1 LSIKRRLTGNR
12 SRGNGFMRLLRY
24 DDGGRAVAGVRVG
37 DQVVALS
44 ALAGM
49 PDDPVAIL
57 AGGAALQAKVAAAAS
72 ASPAKRPAA
81 GLKLLMPIARPGKV
95 ICIGLNYALH
105 AKEGGNPI
113 PDYPA
118 VFLRVQSS
126 LVGPEAPML
135 RPGCSTKLDYEAEL
149 AVVIGSTAR
158 CVTEAEALQH
168 VGAYSLFNDG
178 SVRDYQRKSTQWTMG
193 KNFDATGAF
202 GPELVTPDELPAGA
216 APLRICARVD
226 GMTVQDSTT
235 GDMIFSVARC
245 ISILSEVMTLEPGDV
260 IATGTPSGVGYAR
273 KPDPLFLAPGMT
285 VEIEVEGVGVLRNTI
300 SDDPAFAK

>member
-1 LSIKRRLTGNR
+1 
-12 SRGNGFMRLLRY
+12 MRLLRFE
-24 DDGGRAVAGVRVG
+24 DGGRAATGVRIG
-37 DQVVALS
+37 NQVVPVGALGGFPEDT
-44 ALAGM
+44 AE
-49 PDDPVAIL
+49 IL
-57 AGGAALQAKVAAAAS
+57 AGGAALRARLVAAAEAS
-72 ASPAKRPAA
+72 TVRRPLA
-81 GLKLLMPIARPGKV
+81 GLSLLMPVARPSKV

-105 AKEGGNPI
+105 AKEGNNPI

-118 VFLRVQSS
+118 VFLRTQTS
-126 LVGPEAPML
+126 LVGPDAPML

-149 AVVIGSTAR
+149 AIVIGNRAR
-158 CVTEAEALQH
+158 CVSEDKALDH

-202 GPELVTPDELPAGA
+202 GPELVTPDELPPGA
-216 APLRICARVD
+216 APLRISARVN

-235 GDMIFSVARC
+235 GDMIFPVARC
-245 ISILSEVMTLEPGDV
+245 IAILSEVMTLEPGDV

-285 VEIEVEGVGVLRNTI
+285 VEIEVEGIGVLRNTI
-300 SDDPAFAK
+300 ADDPAFAR

>member
-1 LSIKRRLTGNR
+1 
-12 SRGNGFMRLLRY
+12 MRLLRFK
-24 DDGGRAVAGVRVG
+24 DGNGAVTGIRVG
-37 DQVVALS
+37 DTVVPTAAIGL
-44 ALAGM
+44 
-49 PDDPVAIL
+49 PDDPVALI
-57 AGGAALQAKVAAAAS
+57 APGMAKRAAEAAAAAPAS
-72 ASPAKRPAA
+72 ARKPIA
-81 GLKLLMPIARPGKV
+81 GLGLLMPIARPGKV
-95 ICIGLNYALH
+95 VCIGLNYALH

-126 LVGPEAPML
+126 LVGPDQPML
-135 RPGCSTKLDYEAEL
+135 RPAGASTKLDYEAEL

-158 CVTEAEALQH
+158 CVTEADALNH

-216 APLRICARVD
+216 APLRIAARVD
-226 GMTVQDSTT
+226 GQTVQDSTT
-235 GDMIFSVARC
+235 GDMIFPVARC

-273 KPDPLFLAPGMT
+273 KPPLFLAPGMT
-285 VEIEVEGVGVLRNTI
+285 VEIEVEGIGILRNTVA
-300 SDDPAFAK
+300 DDPAFAR

>member
-1 LSIKRRLTGNR
+1 
-12 SRGNGFMRLLRY
+12 MRLLRFE
-24 DDGGRAVAGVRVG
+24 DGGHAGTGVRIA
-37 DQVVALS
+37 DEVV
-44 ALAGM
+44 
-49 PDDPVAIL
+49 PVAALGGFPEDPAEIL
-57 AGGAALQAKVAAAAS
+57 AGGAGLQAQLATAAAAS
-72 ASPAKRPAA
+72 SARRPLA

-126 LVGPEAPML
+126 LLGPDAPML

-149 AVVIGSTAR
+149 AIIIGSTAR
-158 CVTEAEALQH
+158 CVTEAEALHH

-193 KNFDATGAF
+193 KNFDATGSF

-216 APLRICARVD
+216 APLRITTRVD

-245 ISILSEVMTLEPGDV
+245 IAILSEVMTLEPGDV

-273 KPDPLFLAPGMT
+273 KPNPLFLAPGMT
-285 VEIEVEGVGVLRNTI
+285 VEIEVEGIGVLRNPI
-300 SDDPAFAK
+300 ADDPAFAT

>member
-1 LSIKRRLTGNR
+1 
-12 SRGNGFMRLLRY
+12 MRLLRFE
-24 DDGGRAVAGVRVG
+24 DEGRAATGVRIG
-37 DQVVALS
+37 DAVVPVSALS
-44 ALAGM
+44 GF
-49 PDDPVAIL
+49 PEDPAAIL
-57 AGGAALQAKVAAAAS
+57 AGGAELRGRLAAAAAAS
-72 ASPAKRPAA
+72 SARRPMA
-81 GLKLLMPIARPGKV
+81 GLKLLMPIPRPGKV
-95 ICIGLNYALH
+95 VCIGLNYALH

-149 AVVIGSTAR
+149 AIVIGTTAR
-158 CVTEAEALQH
+158 CVDEADALAH

-178 SVRDYQRKSTQWTMG
+178 SLRDYQRRSTQWTMG

-216 APLRICARVD
+216 APLRITARVD
-226 GMTVQDSTT
+226 GQTVQDSTT
-235 GDMIFSVARC
+235 GDMIFPVARC
-245 ISILSEVMTLEPGDV
+245 IASLSEVMTLEPGDV

-273 KPDPLFLAPGMT
+273 KPPLFLAPGMA
-285 VEIEVEGVGVLRNTI
+285 VEVEVEGIGVLRNTI
-300 SDDPAFAK
+300 ADDPAFAH

>member
-1 LSIKRRLTGNR
+1 
-12 SRGNGFMRLLRY
+12 MRLLRFEH
-24 DDGGRAVAGVRVG
+24 GGRAATGIRIG
-37 DQVVALS
+37 DAVV
-44 ALAGM
+44 
-49 PDDPVAIL
+49 PVAALGGVPEDTAEIL
-57 AGGAALQAKVAAAAS
+57 AGGAALQAKIVAAAAT
-72 ASPAKRPAA
+72 ASTRLPLA
-81 GLKLLMPIARPGKV
+81 GLKLLMPIERPGKV

-126 LVGPEAPML
+126 LVAPNEPML
-135 RPGCSTKLDYEAEL
+135 RPGCSTKFDYEAEL
-149 AVVIGSTAR
+149 AVVIGRTAR
-158 CVTEAEALQH
+158 CVSEADALGH

-216 APLRICARVD
+216 APLRITARVN

-245 ISILSEVMTLEPGDV
+245 IAILSEVMTLEPGDV

-285 VEIEVEGVGVLRNTI
+285 MEVEVEGIGVLRNTI
-300 SDDPAFAK
+300 ADDPAFSK

>member
-1 LSIKRRLTGNR
+1 
-12 SRGNGFMRLLRY
+12 MRLLRFE
-24 DDGGRAVAGVRVG
+24 DGGRAALGVRLG
-37 DQVVALS
+37 SEVVPVAALP
-44 ALAGM
+44 GF
-49 PDDPVAIL
+49 PDDPVSIL
-57 AGGAALQAKVAAAAS
+57 AGGADMRERLHAAAKAS
-72 ASPAKRPAA
+72 AARRPLA
-81 GLKLLMPIARPGKV
+81 GLKLLMPVARPGKV

-105 AKEGGNPI
+105 AKEGNNPI

-126 LVGPEAPML
+126 LVGPDAPML

-158 CVTEAEALQH
+158 CVTEADALAH

-216 APLRICARVD
+216 APLRISARVNR
-226 GMTVQDSTT
+226 MTVQDSTT
-235 GDMIFSVARC
+235 GDMIFPVARC
-245 ISILSEVMTLEPGDV
+245 IAILSEVMTLEPGDV

-273 KPDPLFLAPGMT
+273 KPEPLFLAPGMT
-285 VEIEVEGVGVLRNTI
+285 VEVEVEGIGVLRNTI
-300 SDDPAFAK
+300 ADDPAFAR

>member
-1 LSIKRRLTGNR
+1 
-12 SRGNGFMRLLRY
+12 MRLLRFE
-24 DDGGRAVAGVRVG
+24 DGDRAATGVRIG
-37 DQVVALS
+37 DAVVPVSALS
-44 ALAGM
+44 GF
-49 PDDPVAIL
+49 PEDPAAIL
-57 AGGAALQAKVAAAAS
+57 AGGAELRGRLAAAAAESS
-72 ASPAKRPAA
+72 ARRPMA
-81 GLKLLMPIARPGKV
+81 GLKLLMPISRPGKV
-95 ICIGLNYALH
+95 VCIGLNYALH

-149 AVVIGSTAR
+149 AVVIGRTAR
-158 CVTEAEALQH
+158 CVKEADALDH

-178 SVRDYQRKSTQWTMG
+178 SLRDYQRKSTQWTMG

-216 APLRICARVD
+216 APLRITTRVD
-226 GMTVQDSTT
+226 GQTVQDSTT
-235 GDMIFSVARC
+235 GDMIFPVARC
-245 ISILSEVMTLEPGDV
+245 IAILSEVMTLEPGDV

-273 KPDPLFLAPGMT
+273 KPPLFLAPGML
-285 VEIEVEGVGVLRNTI
+285 VEVEVEGIGVLRNTVA
-300 SDDPAFAK
+300 DDPAFAA

>member
-1 LSIKRRLTGNR
+1 
-12 SRGNGFMRLLRY
+12 MRLLRY
-24 DDGGRAVAGVRVG
+24 QQHDGAPRAETGVLIG
-37 DQVVALS
+37 EEVVPLAALGGFPQDAAS
-44 ALAGM
+44 
-49 PDDPVAIL
+49 IL
-57 AGGAALQAKVAAAAS
+57 AGGAAMREGLMAAAAACATRLKLGS
-72 ASPAKRPAA
+72 
-81 GLKLLMPIARPGKV
+81 LKLLMPIERPGKV

-105 AKEGGNPI
+105 AKEGNNPI

-126 LVGPEAPML
+126 LIGPDAPML

-149 AVVIGSTAR
+149 AVVIGKTAR
-158 CVTEAEALQH
+158 CVTEANALDH

-202 GPELVTPDELPAGA
+202 GPELVTPDELPPGA
-216 APLRICARVD
+216 APLRISARVN

-235 GDMIFSVARC
+235 GDMIFPVARC
-245 ISILSEVMTLEPGDV
+245 IAILSEVMTLEPGDV

-285 VEIEVEGVGVLRNTI
+285 MEIEVEGIGVLRNSI
-300 SDDPAFAK
+300 ADDPAFTS

>member
-1 LSIKRRLTGNR
+1 
-12 SRGNGFMRLLRY
+12 MRLLRY
-24 DDGGRAVAGVRVG
+24 EDGGRAVSGVRVG
-37 DQVVALS
+37 DQVVPLS
-44 ALAGM
+44 ALAGV
-49 PDDPVAIL
+49 PDDPVAVL
-57 AGGAALQAKVAAAAS
+57 AGGAALWAKVAAAAE
-72 ASPAKRPAA
+72 ASSAKRPVA
-81 GLKLLMPIARPGKV
+81 GLKLLMPIAQPGKV

-118 VFLRVQSS
+118 VFLRVQTS

-149 AVVIGSTAR
+149 AVVIGSRAR
-158 CVTEAEALQH
+158 CVSEADALKH

-202 GPELVTPDELPAGA
+202 GPEMVTPDELPAGA
-216 APLRICARVD
+216 APLRITARVD

-273 KPDPLFLAPGMT
+273 KPDPLFLAPGMI
-285 VEIEVEGVGVLRNTI
+285 VEIEVDGVGVQRNTI
-300 SDDPAFAK
+300 ADDPAFAK